1 RVARAA
7 RAPGSATGAGR
18 AGVAVLGRR
27 PGLRPDR
34 AAAAGTAAGTTVGRG
49 RAADAARLGLAP
61 ARTARAGRDGRL
73 LRGVV
78 AGRVTGV
85 DLARAP
91 DPELRILLL
100 LQPVRDPAGGAGD
113 GEHHREHLG
122 RDAQRLVDDAGIEV
136 DVRIQLALHEVVV
149 LQRRLFQAHRDLEHR
164 VVDAQLLEYLVAHL
178 ADDLGARV
186 EVLVDAV
193 AEAHQAEARIL
204 VLGPVDRRLH

>member
-34 AAAAGTAAGTTVGRG
+34 AAAAGAAAGAAVGRG

-78 AGRVTGV
+78 AGRVPGI
-85 DLARAP
+85 DLARAA

-100 LQPVRDPAGGAGD
+100 LQPVRDPAGGARD

-122 RDAQRLVDDAGIEV
+122 RDAQRLVDDAGVEV
-136 DVRIQLALHEVVV
+136 DVRVQLALDEVVV
-149 LQRRLFQAHRDLEHR
+149 LQRRFLEPHRDIEHR
-164 VVDAQLLEYLVAHL
+164 VVDAELVEH
-178 ADDLGARV
+178 
-186 EVLVDAV
+186 
-193 AEAHQAEARIL
+193 
-204 VLGPVDRRLH
+204 